1 MFPFKRNVR
10 LHITILSLFVL
21 LTFPVMLTLVLTS
34 YRANSQLI
42 EEYSNKFIEKSVS
55 DNIHNAARLLN
66 PIISTVRSTGALMR
80 DKPEYFREDS
90 SSDYLHEIVESN
102 EAVYAAYAAFEDG
115 SFRQVRR
122 AVPGRP
128 VLGQP
133 IPQDTRF
140 IDRYIDGR
148 KGSAPLDAYRF
159 HAAWGQ
165 VLNKNTGPSSYD
177 ARQRGYYKE
186 ALKAGVLTVSDVY
199 PFASSDDLGIT
210 VTIPVLQDGRTVGV
224 FAVDLTLK
232 TLSRYLSDN
241 RVSPNSITIMAD
253 QSGGVIA
260 HPELERGLVATP
272 QGMQQNRLDKL
283 GDARV
288 LAALGRR
295 LAEGQDRLRFTSGP
309 DNTEYLAIFSPFP
322 KDFNKPWELLTITPT
337 DDFVGVIKDSNRR
350 LLIFGGG
357 ALLLQML
364 LISWLSRAVAKPMER
379 LADDVSDIRQFKFD
393 NRPALQSRVT
403 EINDLGQAVYLLTRA
418 LESFTSYVPRGLVQQ
433 LMDSG
438 QGTKLGVESR
448 YLTLFFT
455 DLEGFST
462 ISESEP
468 SQQLLGRVSDYF
480 STLTGAIEGAHGT
493 VDKFIGDAV
502 MAFWGAPNRIA
513 NHGYLAC
520 MAAVRAQR
528 RMAVRNRDWQAQG
541 RPPLRVRIGIH
552 SDSVLVGNVGSTE
565 RLSYT
570 VMGDGV
576 NLAAR
581 LEGLNK
587 EMGTWICV
595 SHTLYRDAGD
605 RLWMRPIDVVSVKG
619 RAGEVLVYELLAIRD
634 ADAEVA
640 ATAAEIALCEQTTA
654 AYAHYAQKD
663 YAAAGAAYAAIL
675 QQFPGDGVAT
685 RMLEKAQRALGAAA

>member
-1 MFPFKRNVR
+1 MFPFRRNVR
-10 LHITILSLFVL
+10 LHVTIIGLFVL
-21 LTFPVMLTLVLTS
+21 LTFPVMLTFVLTS
-34 YRANSQLI
+34 YRANSVLI
-42 EEYSNKFIEKSVS
+42 DEYSNKFIEKSVS
-55 DNIHNAARLLN
+55 DNINNAQRLLN

-90 SSDYLHEIVESN
+90 SFDYLREIVESN

-122 AVPGRP
+122 AVRGLP
-128 VLGQP
+128 VLGQA
-133 IPQDTRF
+133 IPDDTQLVARF
-140 IDRYIDGR
+140 IDGR
-148 KGSAPLDAYRF
+148 KRANGSAPDVYQF

-165 VLNKNTGPSSYD
+165 VLGNRAGAATYD
-177 ARQRGYYKE
+177 GRTRSYYKD
-186 ALKAGVLTVSDVY
+186 ALKANALTVSDVY

-210 VTIPVLQDGRTVGV
+210 VTIPVSRDGRTVGV

-241 RVSPNSITIMAD
+241 RVSAHSITIMAD

-260 HPELERGLVATP
+260 HPDLNQGLITTP
-272 QGMQQNRLDKL
+272 QGKQQNRLDKL
-283 GDARV
+283 GDPRV
-288 LAALGRR
+288 LGALGHR
-295 LAEGQDRLRFTSGP
+295 LANGQDRMRFTAGP
-309 DNTEYLAIFSPFP
+309 DKTEYIAIFSPFP

-337 DDFVGVIKDSNRR
+337 DDFVGVIKDNNRR
-350 LLIFGGG
+350 LLIFGAI

-393 NRPALQSRVT
+393 NRPQLRSRVA
-403 EINDLGQAVYLLTRA
+403 EIDELGQAVYLLTRA
-418 LESFTSYVPRGLVQQ
+418 LESFTSYVPRGLVRQ
-433 LMDSG
+433 LIDSG

-462 ISESEP
+462 ITETEP
-468 SQQLLGRVSDYF
+468 SQQLLARVSDYF

-513 NHGYLAC
+513 NHGYLAA

-528 RMAVRNRDWQAQG
+528 RMAIRNREWEAQG
-541 RPPLRVRIGIH
+541 RPPLKVRIGIH
-552 SDSVLVGNVGSTE
+552 SDSVLVGNVGSSE

-576 NLAAR
+576 NVAAR

-595 SHTLYRDAGD
+595 SHSIYRDAGD
-605 RLWMRPIDVVSVKG
+605 RLWLRPIDLVTVKG
-619 RAGEVLVYELLAIRD
+619 RAGELLVYELLAVRD

-640 ATAAEIALCEQTTA
+640 ATEAEMALCNLTSA
-654 AYAHYAQKD
+654 AYALYAKGD
-663 YAAAGAAYAAIL
+663 YAAAAAAYAAIL
-675 QQFPGDGVAT
+675 VQFPGDGVAK
-685 RMLEKAQRALGAAA
+685 RMRAKALEAKP